1 MQRDLNYA
9 YFARVQNGHAYAN
22 HNHQSELIT
31 NQIQHE
37 DWRAFSVG
45 AVWLFNKIACPLF
58 QDLTRAY
65 FLSINH
71 TKKGHPTAAVTTP
84 TGSSMAAMFLA
95 DRKSVV

>member
-58 QDLTRAY
+58 QDLTDRW
-65 FLSINH
+65 
-71 TKKGHPTAAVTTP
+71 KGTWNFRWCDAWAH
-84 TGSSMAAMFLA
+84 ML
-95 DRKSVV
+95 

>member
-58 QDLTRAY
+58 QDLT
-65 FLSINH
+65 
-71 TKKGHPTAAVTTP
+71 AVTS
-84 TGSSMAAMFLA
+84 G
-95 DRKSVV
+95 KS

>member
-58 QDLTRAY
+58 QDLTDRRSRVSNWS
-65 FLSINH
+65 FRINEDEVVNIQH
-71 TKKGHPTAAVTTP
+71 TNRRSENRLFQVT
-84 TGSSMAAMFLA
+84 L
-95 DRKSVV
+95 